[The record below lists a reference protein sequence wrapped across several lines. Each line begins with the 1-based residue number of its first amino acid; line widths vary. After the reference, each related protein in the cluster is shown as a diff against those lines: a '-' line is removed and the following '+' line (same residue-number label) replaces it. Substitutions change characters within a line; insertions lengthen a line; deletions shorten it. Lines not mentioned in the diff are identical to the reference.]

1 MHESFP
7 VMAWRSRPDMSCEYL
22 SPRWLAF
29 TGYEREAALGDGW
42 SRGVHPEDLAR
53 WLDTCLRAYDARQP
67 YEIEYRLRRRD
78 GEYRWVL
85 DRAEPRFDE
94 AGVFAG
100 YSGVSVDIDEH
111 KRAES
116 ELARALERER
126 RLRIATEEASRL
138 RDGFLAT
145 VMQDVQA
152 PAQAIA
158 AWARHLRERVMRDSE
173 ASRAL
178 DAIQRNAE
186 AQDRIIGD
194 LLDLARAAG
203 RAPVLRSATDEPLL
217 AGVRVLLVEDDPGA
231 RDAMLKILSI
241 AGAEAKSAAS
251 GSEALQALRAW
262 RPDVLLSD
270 LAVKGGDAL
279 SLIRALRSLPAE
291 QGGCLRAAAITA
303 PARPQEGLRAV
314 AAGYDAQ
321 LAKPVEPVALL
332 ATLTRLVRTSA
343 L

>member
-1 MHESFP
+1 MHDAFP
-7 VMAWRSRPDMSCEYL
+7 AMAWRSRPDMSCEYL
-22 SPRWLAF
+22 SESWLDF
-29 TGYEREAALGDGW
+29 TGCASDAALGDGW

-85 DRAEPRFDE
+85 DRGRPRYD
-94 AGVFAG
+94 ADGLFAG
-100 YSGVSVDIDEH
+100 YSGVCFDVDEL
-111 KRAES
+111 KRAEA

-126 RLRIATEEASRL
+126 KLRIATEDASRL

-145 VMQDVQA
+145 VLQDLQS
-152 PAQAIA
+152 PAQAIS
-158 AWARHLRERVMRDSE
+158 AWARHLREHLTLDTNAV
-173 ASRAL
+173 RAL
-178 DAIQRNAE
+178 DAIERNAD
-186 AQDRIIGD
+186 AQNRIIAD

-203 RAPVLRSATDEPLL
+203 RAPVPRSATEEPLL
-217 AGVRVLLVEDDPGA
+217 AGVRVLVVEDDPGA
-231 RDAMLKILSI
+231 RDAMLRVLSI

-251 GSEALQALRAW
+251 GREAALALDAW

-270 LAVKGGDAL
+270 
-279 SLIRALRSLPAE
+279 
-291 QGGCLRAAAITA
+291 QGGCLRAAA
-303 PARPQEGLRAV
+303 ARS
-314 AAGYDAQ
+314 DAR
-321 LAKPVEPVALL
+321 LAKPVEPVTLL